1 LDDLT
6 LLVILPIAIAALNL
20 LRAVRIAARPTTLA
34 GKLGRVLLL
43 FVLTAG
49 FWAVALVPYAIGMA
63 DSAPSC
69 SRQVG
74 YPGCRK
80 FEELSALLPK
90 TLGNFGYLWLLLL
103 LDVLI
108 VMIPWYVA
116 RRKGQRVSLS

>member
-1 LDDLT
+1 MDDLA

-34 GKLGRVLLL
+34 GKLGRVVLL
-43 FVLTAG
+43 FVFTAG
-49 FWAVALVPYAIGMA
+49 FWIAALFPYAIGMA

-69 SRQVG
+69 SKLVG
-74 YPGCRK
+74 HPGCRK
-80 FEELSALLPK
+80 FEELSALLPR

-108 VMIPWYVA
+108 VMVPWWVA
-116 RRKGQRVSLS
+116 RRKSLHV